1 MDLLKKVRSL
11 SHVAF
16 TTYFNDEDES
26 TNLSVRD
33 KFNNKNFLLKYLLL
47 KGNSFFREY
56 HKNEI
61 QVCSC
66 KNHFL
71 IFLNRRLMGRPKMT
85 ARHSVLYHYSSH
97 NFLSSFPQSEPFPPL
112 PSPR

>member
-1 MDLLKKVRSL
+1 MWRSRRIL
-11 SHVAF
+11 IISW
-16 TTYFNDEDES
+16 DEEREDES

-33 KFNNKNFLLKYLLL
+33 KFNNNDSVEISITKRQLI
-47 KGNSFFREY
+47 FREY

-66 KNHFL
+66 KTHFL

-97 NFLSSFPQSEPFPPL
+97 NFLSSFPQSESFPPL
-112 PSPR
+112 PSPH